1 MKILG
6 YDSTMFSSSS
16 PAQIR
21 ALNRLQACTF
31 TIRQTIKDIEDPV
44 NIDLRADLVIEVQEL
59 LNEVVLLSEMISK
72 FAWADL
78 DQKQKGTLNK
88 FLQ

>member
-1 MKILG
+1 
-6 YDSTMFSSSS
+6 MFSSSS

-44 NIDLRADLVIEVQEL
+44 LLESRADLVIEAQEL

-72 FAWADL
+72 FAWSDL
-78 DQKQKGTLNK
+78 DQKAHPSAKEDIKEND
-88 FLQ
+88 